1 MFATEHYVFNRQM
14 CRCYRSGV
22 VYFGTARRDSFGSG
36 QGGRDCAAKKRED
49 DKTTGPPGAT
59 NPQAAT
65 GRPHLADDREGV
77 RGHHRAGHYRP
88 GERRPGDILC
98 PLRRQGDAPGQP
110 ARGPTGHAGAATTT
124 STYDAGRTTRAR
136 SEEHTSELQSQSNL
150 VCRLLLEKK
159 HYFGE
164 WAYSFE
170 MKYTYPK
177 WKWLLA
183 KFGSTPE
190 AAFGAYTP
198 ENAIPWYTVMFV
210 LACIIM
216 IAL

>member
-36 QGGRDCAAKKRED
+36 QGGRDCAAKERED

-159 HYFGE
+159 HYFTLTNYPPRVAPS
-164 WAYSFE
+164 WA
-170 MKYTYPK
+170 
-177 WKWLLA
+177 
-183 KFGSTPE
+183 TPSHRRTPD
-190 AAFGAYTP
+190 APLPPRRLGGPVIPDCPVYIAFFTAPAHPLPTDS
-198 ENAIPWYTVMFV
+198 
-210 LACIIM
+210 
-216 IAL
+216 